1 MAVDDSS
8 TDPDGGSESE
18 SSASGPSRSPSD
30 SVSAV
35 ARSVADPILEIRDTT
50 VAFNMDRGESRVL
63 DDVTLDI
70 ERKEIIGIVGESG
83 SGKSMFASAL
93 LDAVVEPG
101 VLTGDITYHPTP
113 DESID
118 LLNLSKRELRDLR
131 WEEISMVFQ
140 GAMSSWNPTMTI
152 RGHFEETLDAHDAD
166 YVAGMER
173 AHELLS
179 DLYLDPERV
188 LSSYPHE
195 LSGGM
200 KQRALI
206 ALSMVLEP
214 RVLVMDEPTAA
225 LDLLMQRS
233 ILKLLKEVQS
243 KYEITMVFITH
254 DLPLVA
260 ELADRLAV
268 MYAFQF
274 AEVGPTETILR
285 DAAHPYTRS
294 LLNATPNLDAD
305 VDEMKPI
312 PGSSPDPVNAPVG
325 CSYHPRCPL
334 ATEQCVEQDPPFFD
348 AGPNHQTACFHWE
361 EAAEE
366 IPFSLPEQT
375 DREASR

>member
-1 MAVDDSS
+1 MAIDDGP
-8 TDPDGGSESE
+8 TESNV
-18 SSASGPSRSPSD
+18 PSD
-30 SVSAV
+30 SESGAAGPADSTSGGVSRTAH
-35 ARSVADPILEIRDTT
+35 SVGDPILEIRNTT
-50 VAFNMDRGESRVL
+50 VSFEMDRGESRVL
-63 DDVTLDI
+63 NDVTLDI

-113 DESID
+113 DESVD
-118 LLNLSKRELRDLR
+118 LLGLSKGELRDLR

-152 RGHFEETLDAHDAD
+152 RGHFEETIDAHNAD

-173 AHELLS
+173 ANELLS

-188 LSSYPHE
+188 LDAYPYE

-274 AEVGPTETILR
+274 AEVGPTETILQE
-285 DAAHPYTRS
+285 AAHPYTRS

-305 VDEMKPI
+305 VDKMRPI
-312 PGSSPDPVNAPVG
+312 PGSSPDPVNAPAG

-334 ATEQCVEQDPPFFD
+334 ATEECVEEDPAFFD

-375 DREASR
+375 DRRASR